1 MDIKITNSMYEY
13 FEILYHINQRLL
25 KLCGRNVLIDYKTS
39 FEILLN
45 RIQDIP
51 VYHIHTI

>member
-13 FEILYHINQRLL
+13 FEILCYINQRLL
-25 KLCGRNVLIDYKTS
+25 KLCEINVLMDYKTS

-45 RIQDIP
+45 RIQNIP
-51 VYHIHTI
+51 VYHIHMI